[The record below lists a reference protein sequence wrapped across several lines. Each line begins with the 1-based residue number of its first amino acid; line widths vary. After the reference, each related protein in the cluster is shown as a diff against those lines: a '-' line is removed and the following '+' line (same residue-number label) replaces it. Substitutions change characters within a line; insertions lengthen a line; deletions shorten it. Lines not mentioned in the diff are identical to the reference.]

1 MITPEARKTILSKAL
16 EIAKSLQKMTLIAYY
31 QDIADYLE
39 EDELFAAENGVKKI
53 IVMKEDEYEEN
64 SDIVEHIEG
73 IGQIIKVPSISFNR
87 VNKIKI
93 ALMMCTSSGIL
104 SKEDD
109 VIALSGTSGGV
120 DTLMFI
126 DISKEKE
133 LLSFKGDIDL
143 EKSVKPEVFERV
155 LRIALELANQ
165 GREGKSVGAIFVLGD
180 KEKVLENVKQMIFN
194 PFKGYD
200 PDERN
205 ILKAN
210 LDDTLK
216 EYSLLDGAIVIDCN
230 GVVETAGAYI
240 SVSASP
246 EDLPKGLGAR
256 HIAAASITAVTNA
269 VSIVVSESTGD
280 VTIFRNG
287 SIITRIEKV
296 S

>member
-1 MITPEARKTILSKAL
+1 MITLEASKLILAKAL
-16 EIAKSLQKMTLIAYY
+16 EIARSQENVTVMAYY
-31 QDIADYLE
+31 SDVESFIGDE
-39 EDELFAAENGVKKI
+39 ELFKSNGVKKI
-53 IVMKEDEYEEN
+53 IVMKENEYEEN
-64 SDIVEHIEG
+64 SDVIDELKKIGEIVRVPNVRYDRIN
-73 IGQIIKVPSISFNR
+73 KV
-87 VNKIKI
+87 KI
-93 ALMMCTSSGIL
+93 ALMICTSSGTL

-109 VIALSGTSGGV
+109 VLALSGSGSQV
-120 DTLMFI
+120 DTLIFL

-143 EKSVKPEVFERV
+143 EKSVKPEVFEKV

-165 GREGKSVGAIFVLGD
+165 GREGKSVGTIFILGD
-180 KEKVLENVKQMIFN
+180 KEHVMENIKQMIFN

-230 GVVETAGAYI
+230 GVIETAGAYI
-240 SVSASP
+240 SVSTNI

-256 HIAAASITAVTNA
+256 HIAAASITAVTKA
-269 VSIVVSESTGD
+269 IAIVVSESTGD
-280 VTIFRNG
+280 VTIFKNG
-287 SIITRIEKV
+287 SIVTRIEKV
-296 S
+296 G

>member
-1 MITPEARKTILSKAL
+1 MITLEASKLILAKAL
-16 EIAKSLQKMTLIAYY
+16 EIARSQESVTVLAYY
-31 QDIADYLE
+31 SDVESFIGDQ
-39 EDELFAAENGVKKI
+39 ELFKNNGVKKI
-53 IVMKEDEYEEN
+53 IVMKENEYEEN
-64 SDIVEHIEG
+64 SDVIDELKKIGEIVRVPNVKYDRIN
-73 IGQIIKVPSISFNR
+73 KV
-87 VNKIKI
+87 KI
-93 ALMMCTSSGIL
+93 ALMICTSSGIL

-109 VIALSGTSGGV
+109 VLALSGSGNQV
-120 DTLMFI
+120 DTLIFL

-143 EKSVKPEVFERV
+143 EKSVKPEVFEKV

-165 GREGKSVGAIFVLGD
+165 GREGKSVGTIFILGD
-180 KEKVLENVKQMIFN
+180 KEHVMENIKQMIFN

-230 GVVETAGAYI
+230 GVIETAGAYI
-240 SVSASP
+240 SVSTNI

-256 HIAAASITAVTNA
+256 HIAAASITAVTKA
-269 VSIVVSESTGD
+269 IAIVVSESTGD
-280 VTIFRNG
+280 VTIFKNG
-287 SIITRIEKV
+287 SIVTRIEKV
-296 S
+296 G

>member
-1 MITPEARKTILSKAL
+1 MITPQASKIILSKAF
-16 EIAKSLQKMTLIAYY
+16 EIAKESENATIMAYY
-31 QDIADYLE
+31 SDISSYLKE
-39 EDELFAAENGVKKI
+39 EDSLFSDDSIKKI
-53 IVMKEDEYEEN
+53 IVMKEDEFEEN
-64 SDIVEHIEG
+64 EEEIEVLKNIGEIV
-73 IGQIIKVPSISFNR
+73 KVPSIKFDR
-87 VNKIKI
+87 INKIKV
-93 ALMMCTSSGIL
+93 ALMICTSSGIL
-104 SKEDD
+104 SKDDD
-109 VIALSGTSGGV
+109 VIALSGSMNQV
-120 DTLMFI
+120 DTLIFL

-143 EKSVKPEVFERV
+143 EKSVKPEVFEKV
-155 LRIALELANQ
+155 LRIALELANH

-180 KEKVLENVKQMIFN
+180 KDKVLENVKQMIFN
-194 PFKGYD
+194 PFKGYA

-230 GVVETAGAYI
+230 GVIETAGAYI
-240 SVSASP
+240 SVSAAV

-269 VSIVVSESTGD
+269 ISIVVSESTGD
-280 VTIFRNG
+280 VTIFKNG

>member
-1 MITPEARKTILSKAL
+1 MITLEASKLILAKAL
-16 EIAKSLQKMTLIAYY
+16 EIARSQENVTVMAYY
-31 QDIADYLE
+31 SDVESFIGDQ
-39 EDELFAAENGVKKI
+39 ELFKNNGVKKI
-53 IVMKEDEYEEN
+53 IVMKENEYEEN
-64 SDIVEHIEG
+64 SDVIDELKKIGEIVRVPNVKYDRIN
-73 IGQIIKVPSISFNR
+73 KV
-87 VNKIKI
+87 KI
-93 ALMMCTSSGIL
+93 ALMICTSSGTL

-109 VIALSGTSGGV
+109 VLALSGSGSQV
-120 DTLMFI
+120 DTLIFL

-143 EKSVKPEVFERV
+143 EKSVKPEVFEKV

-165 GREGKSVGAIFVLGD
+165 GREGKSVGTIFILGD
-180 KEKVLENVKQMIFN
+180 KEHVMENIKQMIFN

-230 GVVETAGAYI
+230 GVIETAGAYI
-240 SVSASP
+240 SVSTNI

-256 HIAAASITAVTNA
+256 HIAAASITAVTKA
-269 VSIVVSESTGD
+269 IAIVVSESTGD
-280 VTIFRNG
+280 VTIFKNG
-287 SIITRIEKV
+287 SIVTRIEKV
-296 S
+296 G

>member
-1 MITPEARKTILSKAL
+1 MITVEASKTILVKAL
-16 EIAKSLQKMTLIAYY
+16 EIAKAQEGATLLVYY
-31 QDIADYLE
+31 GDISAHLSDSE
-39 EDELFAAENGVKKI
+39 IFKDNGVRKI

-64 SDIVEHIEG
+64 SDILNKLKA
-73 IGQIIKVPSISFNR
+73 IGEIVRVPNVKYDR
-87 VNKIKI
+87 LNKIKI
-93 ALMMCTSSGIL
+93 ALMICTSSGIL

-109 VIALSGTSGGV
+109 VIALSGSGNQV
-120 DTLMFI
+120 DTLLFL

-133 LLSFKGDIDL
+133 LLSFKGDVNL
-143 EKSVKPEVFERV
+143 EKSVKPEVFEKV

-165 GREGKSVGAIFVLGD
+165 GREGKSVGTIFVLGD
-180 KEKVLENVKQMIFN
+180 TEHVMENIKQMIFN

-216 EYSLLDGAIVIDCN
+216 EFSLLDGAIVIDCN
-230 GVVETAGAYI
+230 GVIETAGAYI
-240 SVSASP
+240 SVSATI

-280 VTIFRNG
+280 VTIFKDG
-287 SIITRIEKV
+287 SIVTRIEKV
-296 S
+296 G

>member
-1 MITPEARKTILSKAL
+1 MITLEASKLILAKAL
-16 EIAKSLQKMTLIAYY
+16 EIARSQENVTVLAYY
-31 QDIADYLE
+31 SDVESFIGDQ
-39 EDELFAAENGVKKI
+39 ELFKNNGVKKI
-53 IVMKEDEYEEN
+53 IVMKENEYEEN
-64 SDIVEHIEG
+64 SDVIDELKKIGEIVRVPNVKYDRIN
-73 IGQIIKVPSISFNR
+73 KV
-87 VNKIKI
+87 KI
-93 ALMMCTSSGIL
+93 ALMICTSSGTL

-109 VIALSGTSGGV
+109 VLALSGSGNQV
-120 DTLMFI
+120 DTLIFL

-143 EKSVKPEVFERV
+143 EKSVKPEVFEKV

-165 GREGKSVGAIFVLGD
+165 GREGKSVGTIFILGD
-180 KEKVLENVKQMIFN
+180 KEHVMENIKQMIFN

-230 GVVETAGAYI
+230 GVIETAGAYI
-240 SVSASP
+240 SVSTNI

-256 HIAAASITAVTNA
+256 HIAAASITAVTKA
-269 VSIVVSESTGD
+269 IAIVVSESTGD
-280 VTIFRNG
+280 VTIFKNG
-287 SIITRIEKV
+287 SIVTRIEKV
-296 S
+296 G